1 MPELPEAEITK
12 RKLAPMTGKTI
23 ASFWSDWPRGLRVTR
38 SENDINRD
46 IRGRRIRG
54 IRRHGKVIFFDLGER
69 ILAFHQRMSGRLLV
83 VAIGQGI
90 PRRTT
95 VRSLQRL
102 APAASRADGSRFA
115 QDQARRRSESFS
127 SKRLAQPRHVH
138 TKLYF
143 SDGTELWFHDP
154 RKFGVVWYGKPEE
167 VKKEPYHRTLGP
179 DGLVITLPD
188 FKARLREHR
197 GMIKPLL
204 LRQDVVAG
212 IGNIV
217 ADETL
222 WEARVHPKRRV
233 QTLKDADLNRLF
245 RVMKNVFD
253 RGIRAEGTTLRDWMD
268 PLGQSGKFQKYFR
281 VYGRGGEKCPRS
293 RTPIKRVVVGG
304 RGTWICPRCQRLRK
318 TDDVQ

>member
-12 RKLAPMTGKTI
+12 RKLAPLVGKT
-23 ASFWSDWPRGLRVTR
+23 AAGFFSNWPRGLRIVR
-38 SENDINRD
+38 SARDINRD
-46 IRGRRIRG
+46 IRGRRVRG
-54 IRRHGKVIFFDLGER
+54 IHRHGKVIFLDLGER
-69 ILAFHQRMSGRLLV
+69 IIAFHQRMSGRLIV

-90 PRRTT
+90 PWRTA

-115 QDQARRRSESFS
+115 RDQARRHSESFS

-167 VKKEPYHRTLGP
+167 VKKEPYHRTLGS
-179 DGLVITLPD
+179 DGLAITASD
-188 FKARLREHR
+188 FKARLREHK

-222 WEARVHPKRRV
+222 WEARIHPKRRV
-233 QTLKDADLNRLF
+233 HTLKDADLNRLF
-245 RVMKNVFD
+245 RAMKNVLD
-253 RGIRAEGTTLRDWMD
+253 RGIRAEGSTLRDWGHPD
-268 PLGQSGKFQKYFR
+268 GESGKFQKYFR
-281 VYGRGGEKCPRS
+281 VYGRKGGKCPRCGTKIA
-293 RTPIKRVVVGG
+293 RIVVGS
-304 RGTWICPRCQRLRK
+304 RGTWICPRCQR
-318 TDDVQ
+318 V